1 MLEEPP
7 EKNQGPIDGRSAQ
20 EAAAAP
26 DELQLLSK
34 ARQSALQAVRVY
46 NDPVA
51 GFRTETFIVLM
62 VIAWN
67 ALFQAM
73 LERDQ
78 IDCYERDAQG
88 REILIEGR
96 PKVCDTWA
104 LAGLAIPQR
113 EMGAVRANLDFFLR
127 LRHRISHRYVPVLDL
142 HVISEAQ
149 AMLLNFENLLARE
162 FGEDAALGDQLA
174 VPLQL
179 SGFRE
184 ASRMRSLRA
193 AQAQLPVDVQDF
205 LRQHRLDVEEEILRS
220 SEYALPIFFVP
231 VAANRERSADAV
243 VRFVR
248 PGDVSPELAT
258 ALEQLAVVPK
268 PKRVPVASDD
278 PFRPME
284 VMRQVGERVS
294 VRFTTDI
301 HQRAW
306 KFFNVRPPTG
316 AADPTTTDDKY
327 CRWDRLLN
335 GYGYTSAWIDK
346 LVGALNDPNT
356 YRQIVEFKAAI
367 PSKV

>member
-1 MLEEPP
+1 MQEELPAAAEVRTEEPTP
-7 EKNQGPIDGRSAQ
+7 Q
-20 EAAAAP
+20 ESGEAP
-26 DELQLLSK
+26 AEVQLLAK
-34 ARQSALQAVRVY
+34 ARASALQAVRVY

-67 ALFQAM
+67 ALLQAM

-78 IDCYERDAQG
+78 IDCYERDAKNQ
-88 REILIEGR
+88 EILIEGR

-104 LAGLAIPQR
+104 LAGLAIPQP
-113 EMGAVRANLDFFLR
+113 EMRAVRANLDFFLR
-127 LRHRISHRYVPVLDL
+127 LRHRISHRYIPALDL
-142 HVISEAQ
+142 HVTSEAQ
-149 AMLLNFENLLARE
+149 AMLLNFENLLAKE
-162 FGEDAALGDQLA
+162 FGEDAALADQLA

-184 ASRMRSLRA
+184 ASRIRSLRA
-193 AQAQLPVDVQDF
+193 AQARLPVDVQDF
-205 LRQHRLDVEEEILRS
+205 LREHRRDVEEDILRS
-220 SEYALPIFFVP
+220 SDYALPIFFVP

-243 VRFVR
+243 VRFLR
-248 PGDVSPELAT
+248 PGDLSPELEA

-278 PFRPME
+278 LFRPME

-316 AADPTTTDDKY
+316 AADPQRRTTSTA
-327 CRWDRLLN
+327 
-335 GYGYTSAWIDK
+335 GGIDC
-346 LVGALNDPNT
+346 
-356 YRQIVEFKAAI
+356 
-367 PSKV
+367 

>member
-1 MLEEPP
+1 MEGVTKPP
-7 EKNQGPIDGRSAQ
+7 WNPMTSRSNSNSSRRLV
-20 EAAAAP
+20 
-26 DELQLLSK
+26 EL
-34 ARQSALQAVRVY
+34 ALQAVRVY

-73 LERDQ
+73 LERDH
-78 IDCYERDAQG
+78 IDCYEHDAHG
-88 REILIEGR
+88 HEILIEGR
-96 PKVCDTWA
+96 PKVRDTWA
-104 LAGLAIPQR
+104 LAGLATPQP
-113 EMGAVRANLDFFLR
+113 EMKAVRANLDFFLR
-127 LRHRISHRYVPVLDL
+127 LRHRISHRYLPALDL
-142 HVISEAQ
+142 HVTSEAQ
-149 AMLLNFENLLARE
+149 AMLLNFENLLAQE
-162 FGEDAALGDQLA
+162 FGEDAALGDQLV

-179 SGFRE
+179 SGFRQ

-205 LRQHRLDVEEEILRS
+205 LSQHRLDVADDILRS
-220 SEYALPIFFVP
+220 SDYALPIFFVP

-243 VRFVR
+243 VRFLR
-248 PGDVSPELAT
+248 PGDVSPELKA

-278 PFRPME
+278 LFRPME
-284 VMRQVGERVS
+284 VVRIVGERVS
-294 VRFTTDI
+294 VRFNTDI

-306 KFFNVRPPTG
+306 KFFKVRPPTG
-316 AADPTTTDDKY
+316 AADPTATDDRY

-346 LVGALNDPNT
+346 LVEALSDPDI
-356 YRQIVEFKAAI
+356 YQQIAEFKLPI
-367 PSKV
+367 PSKT